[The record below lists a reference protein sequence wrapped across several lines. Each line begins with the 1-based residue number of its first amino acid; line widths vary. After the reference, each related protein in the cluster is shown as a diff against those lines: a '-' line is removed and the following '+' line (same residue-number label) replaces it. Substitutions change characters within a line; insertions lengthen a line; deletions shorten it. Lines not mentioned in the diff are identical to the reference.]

1 MRTFTTMLLDE
12 LNQSYSRFFDDQ
24 NIAHTIY
31 RSLSRAFAVL
41 SRRAAILNSDMSFI
55 PLIATIIAIF
65 LTASIF
71 RTEES
76 LLIGLLVALISLQWT
91 SRRKFNQLQQQIDRL
106 CEQMAEFKTQAA
118 APGPADSEAVM
129 TATPPEPEMTPPP
142 STEEEAT
149 GAADPVT
156 TILPT
161 PVPAAANMPPI
172 AASVTPEPQP
182 RAKNPVDHFEDLIRR
197 LGNLVV
203 AYFTDGNIF
212 VRIGILILFFG
223 VAFLLKYAAENSRIP
238 IEFRFMGA
246 ALGGMALLVFG
257 WRLRLRKQLYGLLLQ
272 GGGIGVIYIT
282 IFAAFR
288 LADLLPPVLTF
299 TLLVFFSAFTVALA
313 IMQDS
318 KALAIYAVLGG
329 FLAPFLA
336 STGSGNYIG
345 LFSYYSLLNAAVF
358 AVAWFRAWRALN
370 LLGFMFTFG
379 VFVLWVAF
387 DYRPED
393 LLPAGGFLLL
403 FFLMYSLIGV
413 LYALRQPQ
421 HLTGL
426 VDGSMVFGTPVIVSG
441 LLMVML
447 RHLDYG
453 IAGASAGMGFYY
465 ILLARYAW
473 KHVGEEF
480 RMLAEAMLA
489 IGVVFATLAIPY
501 ALDGHWS
508 SAAWALEAAG
518 ILWVSIRQK
527 RFYAQ
532 CFAILLQLG
541 SGVLFFLRNIDDV
554 GNSIWFNPA
563 FLGGVFISLGAFISA
578 RMLYQQAA
586 DFRLRLLHIAF
597 YIWAM
602 GWWLVSALIQIDEY
616 IKNEVVAWLVLFG
629 ATAAVLVYLDRL
641 RSWNWM
647 PAAINAALLLPVLAL
662 IALYSLFDHNH
673 ILVSPDLYFWV
684 AVLALNYWLI
694 EKLETV
700 AWPGWISI
708 ASHTGFVFF
717 VALILSIELVW
728 IFQHKLE
735 VAGKAYYAIFA
746 VVPLFAMRAAQAAL
760 FPAIQRLGERLQFS
774 IIATLSVFLVFWSVI
789 INLTNNGDPAP
800 LPYLPFLNPV
810 DLTQIAFFVLVVA
823 SLQLLQPAMTVQREH
838 ILIILGGLVFIWLSA
853 VLIRSM
859 HHYLDIRFDLSA
871 MSVDTRVQS
880 AISILWTVIGM
891 GAMLFASRR
900 ITRPLWIIGAALV
913 GIVLV
918 KMFFV
923 DLGASG
929 TVERIVSFLVVGSL
943 LVATGYFS
951 PIPAKHPDVNTEEPS
966 HA

>member
-1 MRTFTTMLLDE
+1 
-12 LNQSYSRFFDDQ
+12 
-24 NIAHTIY
+24 
-31 RSLSRAFAVL
+31 
-41 SRRAAILNSDMSFI
+41 MSFI

-71 RTEES
+71 GTEES

-91 SRRKFNQLQQQIDRL
+91 SRNRFNQLQQQIKDLRDQL
-106 CEQMAEFKTQAA
+106 EKFKTQTAE
-118 APGPADSEAVM
+118 PGPAESEALM
-129 TATPPEPEMTPPP
+129 AAMPPEPEMTPQSSP
-142 STEEEAT
+142 EEEAT
-149 GAADPVT
+149 DKPLPETSESPLSSSAASD
-156 TILPT
+156 
-161 PVPAAANMPPI
+161 MPPM
-172 AASVTPEPQP
+172 AASVTLDPQP
-182 RAKNPVDHFEDLIRR
+182 RAKNPLDHFEDFVRR
-197 LGNLVV
+197 IGNVV
-203 AYFTDGNIF
+203 VSYFTDGNIF

-246 ALGGMALLVFG
+246 AVGGLAMLVFG
-257 WRLRLRKQLYGLLLQ
+257 WRLRLRKPLYGLLLQ

-288 LADLLPPVLTF
+288 LADLLPPMLTF
-299 TLLVFFSAFTVALA
+299 TLLVFFSAFTVTLA
-313 IMQDS
+313 ILQDS

-345 LFSYYSLLNAAVF
+345 LFSYYSMLNAAVF

-370 LLGFMFTFG
+370 LLGFIFTFG

-387 DYRPED
+387 DYQPED
-393 LLPAGGFLLL
+393 LLPASGFLLL

-453 IAGASAGMGFYY
+453 IAGASAAMGFYY
-465 ILLARYAW
+465 IVLARFAW

-480 RMLAEAMLA
+480 RLLAEAMLA

-501 ALDGHWS
+501 ALEGHWS

-532 CFAILLQLG
+532 CFAIALQVG
-541 SGVLFFLRNIDDV
+541 SGILFFARNIEDV
-554 GNSIWFNPA
+554 GDSIWLNPA
-563 FLGGVFISLGAFISA
+563 FLGGIFISLGAFISA

-586 DFRLRLLHIAF
+586 EFRLRLLHIPF

-602 GWWLVSALIQIDEY
+602 GWWLVSALVQIDEY

-629 ATAAVLVYLDRL
+629 TTAAVLVYLDRL
-641 RSWNWM
+641 RAWNWM

-662 IALYSLFDHNH
+662 IALYSLFDRSH

-700 AWPGWISI
+700 AWPGWVNIV
-708 ASHTGFVFF
+708 SHTGLVFF
-717 VALILSIELVW
+717 VAMILSMELVW
-728 IFQHKLE
+728 IFEHELE
-735 VAGKAYYAIFA
+735 VAGKGYYAVFA
-746 VVPLFAMRAAQAAL
+746 VVPLLGLRSALAAL
-760 FPAIQRLGERLQFS
+760 FPAIRRLGERLQFS
-774 IIATLSVFLVFWSVI
+774 IIATLAVFLAFWSVI

-800 LPYLPFLNPV
+800 LPYLPLLNPV

-823 SLQLLQPAMTVQREH
+823 GLKLLKPAMAVQRQH
-838 ILIILGGLVFIWLSA
+838 ILIILGGLIFIWLSA

-859 HHYLDIRFDLSA
+859 HHYLDIPFDLSA

-900 ITRPLWIIGAALV
+900 NSRPLWIVGAALV
-913 GIVLV
+913 GIVLL

>member
-1 MRTFTTMLLDE
+1 
-12 LNQSYSRFFDDQ
+12 
-24 NIAHTIY
+24 
-31 RSLSRAFAVL
+31 
-41 SRRAAILNSDMSFI
+41 MSFI

-71 RTEES
+71 GTEES
-76 LLIGLLVALISLQWT
+76 LLIGLLVALISLQLT
-91 SRRKFNQLQQQIDRL
+91 SRNRFNQLQQQIKDLRDQL
-106 CEQMAEFKTQAA
+106 EKFNPQTAE
-118 APGPADSEAVM
+118 PGPAESEAVM
-129 TATPPEPEMTPPP
+129 AAMPTEPEMKPQSSP
-142 STEEEAT
+142 EEEAT
-149 GAADPVT
+149 DKPLPETSESPLSSSAASD
-156 TILPT
+156 
-161 PVPAAANMPPI
+161 MPPI
-172 AASVTPEPQP
+172 AASVTPDPQP
-182 RAKNPVDHFEDLIRR
+182 RAKNPVDHFEDFVRR
-197 LGNLVV
+197 IGNAVV
-203 AYFTDGNIF
+203 SYFTDGNIF

-246 ALGGMALLVFG
+246 AVGGLAMLVFG
-257 WRLRLRKQLYGLLLQ
+257 WRLRLRKPLYGLLLQ

-288 LADLLPPVLTF
+288 LADLLPPPLTF
-299 TLLVFFSAFTVALA
+299 ALLVFFSAFTVALA
-313 IMQDS
+313 ILQDS

-345 LFSYYSLLNAAVF
+345 LFSYYSMLNAAVF

-370 LLGFMFTFG
+370 LLGFIFTFG

-387 DYRPED
+387 DYQPKD
-393 LLPAGGFLLL
+393 LLPASGFLLL

-453 IAGASAGMGFYY
+453 IAGASAAMGFYY
-465 ILLARYAW
+465 IVLARFAW

-480 RMLAEAMLA
+480 RLLAEAMLA

-532 CFAILLQLG
+532 CFAIALQVG
-541 SGVLFFLRNIDDV
+541 SGILFFARNIEDV
-554 GNSIWFNPA
+554 GDSIWLNPA

-586 DFRLRLLHIAF
+586 GFRLRLLHIPF

-629 ATAAVLVYLDRL
+629 TTAAVLVYLDRL
-641 RSWNWM
+641 RAWNWM

-662 IALYSLFDHNH
+662 IALYSLFDHSH

-700 AWPGWISI
+700 AWPGWINI
-708 ASHTGFVFF
+708 ASHTGLVFF
-717 VALILSIELVW
+717 VAMILSMELVW
-728 IFQHKLE
+728 IFEHELE
-735 VAGKAYYAIFA
+735 VAGKGYYAVFA
-746 VVPLFAMRAAQAAL
+746 VVPLLALRSALAAL
-760 FPAIQRLGERLQFS
+760 FPAIRRLGERLQFS
-774 IIATLSVFLVFWSVI
+774 IIATLAVFLAFWSVI

-823 SLQLLQPAMTVQREH
+823 GLKLLKPAMAVQRQH
-838 ILIILGGLVFIWLSA
+838 ILIILGGLIFIWLSA

-900 ITRPLWIIGAALV
+900 NSRPLWIVGAALV
-913 GIVLV
+913 GIVLL

>member
-1 MRTFTTMLLDE
+1 
-12 LNQSYSRFFDDQ
+12 
-24 NIAHTIY
+24 
-31 RSLSRAFAVL
+31 
-41 SRRAAILNSDMSFI
+41 MSFI

-71 RTEES
+71 GTEES

-91 SRRKFNQLQQQIDRL
+91 SRNRFNQLQQQIKDLRDQL
-106 CEQMAEFKTQAA
+106 EKFKTQTAE
-118 APGPADSEAVM
+118 PGPAESEALM
-129 TATPPEPEMTPPP
+129 AAMPPEPEMTPQSSP
-142 STEEEAT
+142 EEEAT
-149 GAADPVT
+149 DKPLPETSESPLSSSAASD
-156 TILPT
+156 
-161 PVPAAANMPPI
+161 MPPM
-172 AASVTPEPQP
+172 AASVTLDPQP
-182 RAKNPVDHFEDLIRR
+182 RAKNPLDHFEDFVRR
-197 LGNLVV
+197 IGNVV
-203 AYFTDGNIF
+203 VSYFTDGNIF

-246 ALGGMALLVFG
+246 AVGGLAMLVFG
-257 WRLRLRKQLYGLLLQ
+257 WRLRLRKPLYGLLLQ

-288 LADLLPPVLTF
+288 LADLLPPMLTF
-299 TLLVFFSAFTVALA
+299 TLLVFFSAFTVTLA
-313 IMQDS
+313 ILQDS

-345 LFSYYSLLNAAVF
+345 LFSYYSMLNAAVF

-370 LLGFMFTFG
+370 LLGFIFTFG

-387 DYRPED
+387 DYQPED
-393 LLPAGGFLLL
+393 LLPASGFLLL

-453 IAGASAGMGFYY
+453 IAGASAAMGFYY
-465 ILLARYAW
+465 IVLARFAW

-480 RMLAEAMLA
+480 RLLAEAMLA

-501 ALDGHWS
+501 ALEGHWS

-532 CFAILLQLG
+532 CFAIALQVG
-541 SGVLFFLRNIDDV
+541 SGILFFARNIEDV
-554 GNSIWFNPA
+554 GDSIWLNPA
-563 FLGGVFISLGAFISA
+563 FLGGIFISLGAFISA

-586 DFRLRLLHIAF
+586 EFRLRLLHIPF

-602 GWWLVSALIQIDEY
+602 GWWLVSALVQIDEY

-629 ATAAVLVYLDRL
+629 TTAAVLVYLDRL
-641 RSWNWM
+641 RAWNWM

-662 IALYSLFDHNH
+662 IALYSLFDRSH
-673 ILVSPDLYFWV
+673 ILVPPDLYFWV

-700 AWPGWISI
+700 AWPGWINI
-708 ASHTGFVFF
+708 ASHTGLVFF
-717 VALILSIELVW
+717 VAMILSMELVW
-728 IFQHKLE
+728 FFEHELE
-735 VAGKAYYAIFA
+735 VAGKGYYAVFA
-746 VVPLFAMRAAQAAL
+746 VVPLLGLRSALAAL
-760 FPAIQRLGERLQFS
+760 FPAIRRLGERLQFS
-774 IIATLSVFLVFWSVI
+774 IIATLAVFLAFWSVI

-800 LPYLPFLNPV
+800 LPYLPLLNPV

-823 SLQLLQPAMTVQREH
+823 GLKLLKPAMAVQRQH
-838 ILIILGGLVFIWLSA
+838 ILIILGGLIFIWLSA

-859 HHYLDIRFDLSA
+859 HHYLDIPFDLSA

-900 ITRPLWIIGAALV
+900 NSRPLWIVGAALV
-913 GIVLV
+913 GIVLL

>member
-1 MRTFTTMLLDE
+1 
-12 LNQSYSRFFDDQ
+12 
-24 NIAHTIY
+24 
-31 RSLSRAFAVL
+31 
-41 SRRAAILNSDMSFI
+41 MSFI
-55 PLIATIIAIF
+55 PFIVTIIAIF
-65 LTASIF
+65 LTSSIF
-71 RTEES
+71 GYRES
-76 LLIGLLVALISLQWT
+76 WLIGLLAALISLSWVW
-91 SRRKFNQLQQQIDRL
+91 RIKYNRLQQQIDGLR
-106 CEQMAEFKTQAA
+106 EQLAEFKTRA
-118 APGPADSEAVM
+118 ADSTSAQIETVSADTASEPEPPQAVVE
-129 TATPPEPEMTPPP
+129 TGSDEEIADIAVPATPAP
-142 STEEEAT
+142 A
-149 GAADPVT
+149 
-156 TILPT
+156 
-161 PVPAAANMPPI
+161 PAASTMPPI
-172 AASVTPEPQP
+172 AASVTPDPGP
-182 RAKNPVDHFEDLIRR
+182 RAKNSVDHFEDLIRR
-197 LGNLVV
+197 IGNVV
-203 AYFTDGNIF
+203 VSYFTDGNIF

-246 ALGGMALLVFG
+246 ALGGLVMLVFG

-288 LADLLPPVLTF
+288 LADLLPPMLTF

-313 IMQDS
+313 ILQDS

-387 DYRPED
+387 DYLPID

-518 ILWVSIRQK
+518 ILWVSIRQN

-532 CFAILLQLG
+532 CFAMLLQLG
-541 SGVLFFLRNIDDV
+541 SGLLFFLRNIEDV

-586 DFRLRLLHIAF
+586 DFKLRLLHIPF

-616 IKNEVVAWLVLFG
+616 IKNEIVAWLVLFG
-629 ATAAVLVYLDRL
+629 GTAAVLVCLDRL
-641 RSWNWM
+641 RAWHWM

-700 AWPGWISI
+700 AWPGWVNI
-708 ASHTGFVFF
+708 AAHTGFVFF
-717 VALILSIELVW
+717 ATLILSIELLW
-728 IFQHKLE
+728 IFDHKLE
-735 VAGKAYYAIFA
+735 VAGEAYYAMFA
-746 VVPLFAMRAAQAAL
+746 VIPLIALRASQAAL
-760 FPAIQRLGERLQFS
+760 FPAIRRLGEALQFS
-774 IIATLSVFLVFWSVI
+774 IIATLSVFLVFWSII
-789 INLTNNGDPAP
+789 INLTNSGDPAP
-800 LPYLPFLNPV
+800 LPYIPFLNPL
-810 DLTQIAFFVLVVA
+810 DLTQIAFFLLVLA
-823 SLQLLQPAMTVQREH
+823 SLKLLQPAMAVQRKH
-838 ILIILGGLVFIWLSA
+838 ILIILGGLVFIWLTA

-859 HHYLDIRFDLSA
+859 HHFLDVRFDLSA

-900 ITRPLWIIGAALV
+900 FSRPLWIVGAALV
-913 GIVLV
+913 GFVLG
-918 KMFFV
+918 KMFFI